1 MIGGAMVD
9 LETVAMCTP
18 QWESVLHPYLDRR
31 LSSEE
36 KQVVETHLVTCR
48 VCRNSLSA
56 ELKRYRN
63 NSSGDDPHR
72 KESPEGEQQ

>member
-9 LETVAMCTP
+9 LETVTMCTP
-18 QWESVLHPYLDRR
+18 QWESVLHTYLDRR

-36 KQVVETHLVTCR
+36 KQVVDRHLVTCR

-56 ELKRYRN
+56 ELKRYRH
-63 NSSGDDPHR
+63 NSPGDDPHHE
-72 KESPEGEQQ
+72 ESPEGEQQ